1 MRAAL
6 AGLMAA
12 GCGGEGPATTAAPPA
27 PRLPAPRRGASA
39 RSNGSIRRSTRW
51 SRPAAA
57 IEKVAGGFKFT
68 EGPLWRPDGTL
79 WFSDVQGNVVRSVTP
94 DGKVTVLIENAGG
107 ASNAPPD
114 AFIGSNGMAEAPDGS
129 VWMVQHGARQ
139 IVRVAPD
146 RTLTPV
152 VSTFEGKRFNSP
164 NDLVFAKDGALYF
177 TDPPYG
183 LAKQDEDPAKEIA
196 FNGVYRFANGR
207 VQALVRD
214 LNRPNGLAFSPDFKV
229 LYVNNS
235 DAAKNLVMRYDV
247 AADGTLA
254 NGRVF
259 ADLTSKIDGLADG
272 LKVDAKGNVYTTGP
286 GGIWVLSPD
295 GQAPRHD
302 QAAGNA
308 RQLRVGRRRQDA
320 VHDGGDRRLPSQDA
334 GRPVGTGVRV
344 APMRPGPSDRT
355 SLANQGRRGPPP

>member
-1 MRAAL
+1 VDRRGILKTLFAGAA
-6 AGLMAA
+6 AA
-12 GCGGEGPATTAAPPA
+12 WCAPVAARESAAPSGIGTIERLDPA
-27 PRLPAPRRGASA
+27 LDALVAPG
-39 RSNGSIRRSTRW
+39 
-51 SRPAAA
+51 AA

-79 WFSDVQGNVVRSVTP
+79 WFSDVQGNVVRSLTP
-94 DGKVTVLIENAGG
+94 AGKITVLIENAGG
-107 ASNAPPD
+107 ASNPPPD
-114 AFIGSNGMAEAPDGS
+114 AFVGSNGLAQAPDGS

-139 IVRVAPD
+139 IVRVAAD

-152 VSTFEGKRFNSP
+152 VSRFEGKRFNSP
-164 NDLVFAKDGALYF
+164 NDLVFAKDGAVYF

-183 LAKQDEDPAKEIA
+183 LAKQDDDPAKELT

-214 LNRPNGLAFSPDFKV
+214 LNRPNGLAFSPDFRV

-235 DAAKNLVMRYDV
+235 DPAKNLVMRYDV

-259 ADLTSKIDGLADG
+259 ADLTSKVDGLADG

-286 GGIWVLSPD
+286 GGIWVLSP
-295 GQAPRHD
+295 
-302 QAAGNA
+302 AGKTLGKIQPPEVPANCGWGDNGKTLYMTA
-308 RQLRVGRRRQDA
+308 VTSVYRVKTLVGR
-320 VHDGGDRRLPSQDA
+320 
-334 GRPVGTGVRV
+334 
-344 APMRPGPSDRT
+344 
-355 SLANQGRRGPPP
+355 